1 MKKTFFAAV
10 AVLALSYTVAQA
22 EPITY
27 GFDKDHSSIEFH
39 VNHFGYS
46 NFQAEFGDF
55 DGELVFDKDK
65 PEASS
70 VSVTID
76 VKSIDTDVAKL
87 DEHLKSADFFD
98 VAKYPTMT
106 FKSKS
111 IKVMDENT
119 GEITGDL
126 TLHGVTKEVVL
137 QTILNKAA
145 VHPMTKKDHVG
156 FSATGVI
163 KRSDFGI
170 KTYIPAVGDEV
181 KIRIE
186 TEAGAK

>member
-1 MKKTFFAAV
+1 MKKTFFGAIAALV
-10 AVLALSYTVAQA
+10 LSYSIAQA
-22 EPITY
+22 DPLTY

-46 NFQAEFGDF
+46 NFQAEFGGF
-55 DGELVFDKDK
+55 DGELVFDQDK
-65 PEASS
+65 PEASN

-76 VKSIDTDVAKL
+76 VKSIDTGVAKL
-87 DEHLKSADFFD
+87 DAHLKSADFFD

-111 IKVMDENT
+111 IKVTGKNT

-145 VHPMTKKDHVG
+145 VHPMTKKEHVG
-156 FSATGVI
+156 FSATTTI

-170 KTYIPAVGDEV
+170 KTFIPAIGDEV
-181 KIRIE
+181 KINIE
-186 TEAGAK
+186 IEAGV